1 MKKIV
6 LASAFAFLASCASQ
20 NTTTPSSFDWKGA
33 NVYFAVTDRFNN
45 GNPDNDVNFN
55 RTEKA
60 AVLRGFEGGDIR
72 GVIQKID
79 EGYFNKLGINAIWL
93 TPIVEQIHGATDE
106 GTGLTYAF
114 HGYWTK
120 DWTALDPNFGTE

>member
-1 MKKIV
+1 M
-6 LASAFAFLASCASQ
+6 
-20 NTTTPSSFDWKGA
+20 
-33 NVYFAVTDRFNN
+33 TDRFNN

-114 HGYWTK
+114 SWI
-120 DWTALDPNFGTE
+120 LDKRLDLLTQILELKKI